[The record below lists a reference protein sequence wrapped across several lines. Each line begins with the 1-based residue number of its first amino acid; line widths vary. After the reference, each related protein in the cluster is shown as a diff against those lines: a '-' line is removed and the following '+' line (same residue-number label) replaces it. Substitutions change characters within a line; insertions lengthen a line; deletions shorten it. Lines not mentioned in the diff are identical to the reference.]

1 MTIKVNPQVLNDIR
15 KYGAFDISACFNCGN
30 CTAVCPL
37 SEDGA
42 SFPRKM
48 IRYGQI
54 GAREEILKAK
64 EPWLCYYCAECSET
78 CPRQAEPG
86 EYMAAV
92 RRYQIANL
100 DPTGLG
106 KLMYKNTWF
115 AIVFSIITSAALGT
129 LLIKGDGTGV
139 FPGWLFHDLVPY
151 DTIHNVGI
159 GVAALLTVLM
169 LMSFFVL
176 IRRSEILK
184 DFNANSFMQATAD
197 VARELGT
204 MKRHGKCREQAV
216 KKTSWYKDHRYIHL
230 AIMWGFLMLLAAT
243 TLNFFVIFLAPQ
255 MFPGF
260 GQLTVFYPARVI
272 GTIGGL
278 VMLWGVSAAIWKRF
292 TASERGSAITQ
303 FSDAWLLGYLW
314 VLALTG
320 FWLEVVVTVRTP
332 SSGNNWVLLVHAAM
346 AMQLVLFV
354 GMTKLGHAVY
364 RPFMLLKH
372 AMQRRGVSS

>member
-1 MTIKVNPQVLNDIR
+1 MTIKVNPQVLDEIR

-37 SEDGA
+37 SEENA

-92 RRYQIANL
+92 RRYQIASL

-106 KLMYKNTWF
+106 KLMYKHTWF
-115 AIVFSIITSAALGT
+115 AILFSIVTAAALGT
-129 LLIKGDGTGV
+129 LLIKGDSTEV
-139 FPGWLFHDLVPY
+139 FPGWLFHNLVPY
-151 DTIHNVGI
+151 ATIHNVGI

-176 IRRSEILK
+176 IRRSELLK
-184 DFNANSFMQATAD
+184 EFNVKNFIQATAD

-204 MKRHGKCREQAV
+204 MKRHGKCGEQAEC
-216 KKTSWYKDHRYIHL
+216 KTPWHKDQRIIHL
-230 AIMWGFLMLLAAT
+230 AIMWGFLMLLTAT
-243 TLNFFVIFLAPQ
+243 MLNFFVIFLAPQ
-255 MFPGF
+255 MIPGF

-292 TASERGSAITQ
+292 TGIDRASATTR

-332 SSGNNWVLLVHAAM
+332 SAGNNWVLLLHAAM
-346 AMQLVLFV
+346 AMQLVLFM
-354 GMTKLGHAVY
+354 GMTKLDHVVY

-372 AMQRRGVSS
+372 AMQKRGTIS

>member
-1 MTIKVNPQVLNDIR
+1 MTIKVNPKVLDDIR

-37 SEDGA
+37 SEGDA

-54 GAREEILKAK
+54 GAREEIIKAK

-92 RRYQIANL
+92 RRYQIASL

-106 KLMYKNTWF
+106 KLMYKHTWF
-115 AIVFSIITSAALGT
+115 AVLFSVVTAVALGS
-129 LLIKGDGTGV
+129 LLIKGDRAKA

-151 DTIHNVGI
+151 ATIHDVGI
-159 GVAALLTVLM
+159 VVSAILSILM
-169 LMSFFVL
+169 LVSFFVL
-176 IRRSEILK
+176 VRRSELLSN
-184 DFNANSFMQATAD
+184 FNFKSFLEAAIE
-197 VARELGT
+197 VSREVNT
-204 MKRHGKCREQAV
+204 MKRHGKCGEFSET
-216 KKTSWYKDHRYIHL
+216 KLPWYKDQRYIHL
-230 AIMWGFLMLLAAT
+230 SIMWGFLMLAAAT
-243 TLNFFVIFLAPQ
+243 TLNFFVIYLAPQ
-255 MFPGF
+255 IIPNFT
-260 GQLTVFYPARVI
+260 QLTVFYPSRII

-278 VMLWGVSAAIWKRF
+278 LMLWGVSIAIWKRF
-292 TASERGSAITQ
+292 SGIERSSVITQ

-314 VLALTG
+314 ILAITG
-320 FWLEVVVTVRTP
+320 FWLEIVVTFRTP
-332 SSGNNWVLLVHAAM
+332 SVENNWVLLLHAAM
-346 AMQLVLFV
+346 AMQLVLFL
-354 GMTKLGHAVY
+354 GITKLGHAVY

-372 AMQRRGVSS
+372 AMQKRGTGS